1 MKLVLKQPITV
12 DGKTYEYG
20 FMSLSTSS
28 GFSNPNEYTFALRII
43 PYRINENNEIEKL
56 EEASISHSYLNV
68 LNSPIS
74 ETGEAIIDSIQE
86 LLNK

>member
-1 MKLVLKQPITV
+1 MKLTLKQPIIV
-12 DGKTYEYG
+12 EGKTYEYA

-28 GFSNPNEYTFALRII
+28 GFSNPEEYTFALRLV
-43 PYRINENNEIEKL
+43 PYRINENNEVEKL
-56 EEASISHSYLNV
+56 EDASMSHSYLNV

-74 ETGEAIIDSIQE
+74 ETGETIINAIQE